1 MKLNKVAATSV
12 ANWASGQL
20 TSDGQK
26 VKLTDTLIA
35 QGYGDPKLYSAP
47 GENEDRT
54 FYDSLKAAVVKGFPA
69 EIQALIAM
77 TTKAETDTLTKAEK
91 EIRRESMQKV
101 GAYMAAIRNSITK
114 RAEKPEGGNTGKK
127 TPEQAW
133 IAELDKRVASLRN
146 NAKDK
151 PYDTLKVI
159 GLAKD
164 LKEELSKT
172 A

>member
-54 FYDSLKAAVVKGFPA
+54 FYDSLKAAVVKGLPV
-69 EIQALIAM
+69 EIQALMAM
-77 TTKAETDTLTKAEK
+77 TAKAETDTLTKAEK

>member
-54 FYDSLKAAVVKGFPA
+54 FYDSLKAAVVKGFPV

-77 TTKAETDTLTKAEK
+77 TAKAETDTLTKAEK